1 MANEIAKQ
9 TPVDYAQILRDKI
22 RSEFAS
28 LIPEDQ
34 WKSMI
39 EAEIKNFTT
48 PTRKQSYGTCTD
60 EPSPFQVII
69 RTELANKFR
78 VMVQDALSSEFT
90 TSTFANIGGAQ
101 TVSESIKQLAV
112 AAAPEILSTL
122 VQGIVLKSMETLR
135 SQSFANT
142 NF

>member
-9 TPVDYAQILRDKI
+9 TPIDYAQILRDKI

-48 PTRKQSYGTCTD
+48 PTRKQSYGTWAD
-60 EPSPFQVII
+60 GPSPLQEII
-69 RTELANKFR
+69 RTELASKFR
-78 VMVQDALSSEFT
+78 TMVQEALLPEFT

-101 TVSESIKQLAV
+101 TVSEAIKQLAV

-122 VQGIVLKSMETLR
+122 VQGIVVRSMETLR